1 MTNAAPTDNPDPLRW
16 RALTVSLAGAFMV
29 LLDVSIVNV
38 AVPSIEREFG
48 VSAGT
53 VQWVVSGYALTFGL
67 ALVPAGR
74 LGDTLGRRRMFLIA
88 LSAFILTSA
97 LTGAAQTTGWLLAAR
112 LLQGV
117 AGGMLIPQNV
127 GLIQDLF
134 RGPERARAFGVLGSV
149 VGLSTATGPVVGGLI
164 LNLAGGQD
172 GWRWVFYVNVPI
184 GLVAL
189 ALAARLVPA
198 QRTAVHGQHLDL
210 VGSLLLGAGVLG
222 VLLPV
227 VLTESGG
234 AGWLWWL
241 LVPAFL
247 LLTAFGW
254 WEVHT
259 AARGRPPLLDP
270 RLARTAG
277 FATGSTIALVYASG
291 FTGIW
296 LVLALFFQD
305 GQSYSPL
312 RSGLAVTPFALG
324 SAVSAVFAGRAVPR
338 FGRWLTVSGLLTTAG
353 GMVATAL
360 ILREVGGNAAGW
372 AVAAPLLVAGVG
384 GGMVI
389 SPNTT
394 LTLESVPAQMA
405 GAAGGALQTAQRI
418 GAAIGTALLATV
430 YYHALT
436 GRAATLSGRNFGAAV
451 SDALLC
457 AAGLMLLTLLI
468 AVAELIAER
477 RRAAPPSPD
486 RGGTPPVLAV
496 ARPAT
501 RQAPTG

>member
-1 MTNAAPTDNPDPLRW
+1 MTNAAVTGSPDPRRW
-16 RALTVSLAGAFMV
+16 RALTVSLVGAFMV

-74 LGDTLGRRRMFLIA
+74 LGDTIGRRRMFLIA
-88 LSAFILTSA
+88 LSAFVLTSA

-127 GLIQDLF
+127 GLIQDMF

-164 LNLAGGQD
+164 LSLAGSPD

-189 ALAARLVPA
+189 ALAYRLVPA
-198 QRTAVHGQHLDL
+198 KSTAGTRSTHLDL
-210 VGSLLLGAGVLG
+210 LGSLLLGAGVLG
-222 VLLPV
+222 LLLPV
-227 VLTESGG
+227 VSNESGG

-241 LVPAFL
+241 FVPAAL
-247 LLTAFGW
+247 LLTAFAR
-254 WEVHT
+254 WEVRT
-259 AARGRPPLLDP
+259 ARRGRAPLLDP

-277 FATGSTIALVYASG
+277 FPTGSAIALVYFTG
-291 FTGIW
+291 FTGVW
-296 LVLALFFQD
+296 VVLALFLQD
-305 GQSYSPL
+305 GLGYSPL

-338 FGRWLTVSGLLTTAG
+338 FGRRLIVAGLLAAAI

-360 ILREVGGNAAGW
+360 LLGRVGGDAAAWAAAG
-372 AVAAPLLVAGVG
+372 PLLVAGLG
-384 GGMVI
+384 SGMVV
-389 SPNTT
+389 SPNTS
-394 LTLESVPAQMA
+394 LTLESVPARMS

-418 GAAIGTALLATV
+418 GGAIGTALLATV
-430 YYHALT
+430 YYRALT
-436 GRAATLSGRNFGAAV
+436 GSGRDFGAAV

-457 AAGLMLLTLLI
+457 TAGLMLLALLI
-468 AVAELIAER
+468 AVGELIGER
-477 RRAAPPSPD
+477 RRSVSSATP
-486 RGGTPPVLAV
+486 GGTGAAAV
-496 ARPAT
+496 PAPRT
-501 RQAPTG
+501 TPHEAVMS

>member
-1 MTNAAPTDNPDPLRW
+1 
-16 RALTVSLAGAFMV
+16 
-29 LLDVSIVNV
+29 
-38 AVPSIEREFG
+38 
-48 VSAGT
+48 
-53 VQWVVSGYALTFGL
+53 
-67 ALVPAGR
+67 
-74 LGDTLGRRRMFLIA
+74 
-88 LSAFILTSA
+88 
-97 LTGAAQTTGWLLAAR
+97 
-112 LLQGV
+112 
-117 AGGMLIPQNV
+117 
-127 GLIQDLF
+127 
-134 RGPERARAFGVLGSV
+134 
-149 VGLSTATGPVVGGLI
+149 
-164 LNLAGGQD
+164 
-172 GWRWVFYVNVPI
+172 
-184 GLVAL
+184 
-189 ALAARLVPA
+189 
-198 QRTAVHGQHLDL
+198 
-210 VGSLLLGAGVLG
+210 
-222 VLLPV
+222 
-227 VLTESGG
+227 
-234 AGWLWWL
+234 
-241 LVPAFL
+241 
-247 LLTAFGW
+247 
-254 WEVHT
+254 VHT

-305 GQSYSPL
+305 GQGYSPL

-338 FGRWLTVSGLLTTAG
+338 FGRWLTVSGLLTTAS

-418 GAAIGTALLATV
+418 GAAIGTAFLATV

-436 GRAATLSGRNFGAAV
+436 GRAATVSGRNFGAAV

-468 AVAELIAER
+468 ALAELIAER
-477 RRAAPPSPD
+477 RRAAPASPD
-486 RGGTPPVLAV
+486 QGDTSPVLAV
-496 ARPAT
+496 DRPT
-501 RQAPTG
+501 THQAPTG

>member
-1 MTNAAPTDNPDPLRW
+1 MTNAALAAGADPRRW
-16 RALTVSLAGAFMV
+16 RALTVSLVGAFMV

-38 AVPSIEREFG
+38 ALPSIEREFG

-74 LGDTLGRRRMFLIA
+74 LGDTLGRRRMFLVA
-88 LSAFILTSA
+88 LSAFVLTSA

-134 RGPERARAFGVLGSV
+134 RGAERARAFGVLGSV

-164 LNLAGGQD
+164 LSLAGSPD

-184 GLVAL
+184 GLAAL
-189 ALAARLVPA
+189 VLATRLVPA
-198 QRTAVHGQHLDL
+198 RSAAGARDTHLDL
-210 VGSLLLGAGVLG
+210 MGSLLLGAGVLG
-222 VLLPV
+222 LLLPV
-227 VLTESGG
+227 VSNESGG
-234 AGWLWWL
+234 ASWLWWL
-241 LVPAFL
+241 FVPAAL
-247 LLTAFGW
+247 LLTTFAW
-254 WEVHT
+254 WEVRT
-259 AARGRPPLLDP
+259 AGRGRAPLLDP

-277 FATGSTIALVYASG
+277 FPTGSAIALVYFTG

-296 LVLALFFQD
+296 VVLALFFQD
-305 GQSYSPL
+305 GLGYSPL

-338 FGRWLTVSGLLTTAG
+338 FGRWLNVSGLLTAAIG
-353 GMVATAL
+353 VIATAL
-360 ILREVGGNAAGW
+360 VLRRIGGDAAAWAAAG
-372 AVAAPLLVAGVG
+372 PLLVAGLG
-384 GGMVI
+384 GGMVV

-418 GAAIGTALLATV
+418 GAALGTAILATV

-436 GRAATLSGRNFGAAV
+436 GSGRDFRAAV
-451 SDALLC
+451 SDALVC
-457 AAGLMLLTLLI
+457 AAGLMLLALVT
-468 AVAELIAER
+468 AVAELIER
-477 RRAAPPSPD
+477 RRRSLPSAPPDRTGTAAVPASP
-486 RGGTPPVLAV
+486 RTTPHEAV
-496 ARPAT
+496 T
-501 RQAPTG
+501 S